1 MEDKRRCPGAAW
13 VLSLLFSLTMMLCL
27 LLTAAEILLYHTPG
41 WFEKEYDK
49 YMVLED
55 VRGEMSMESALQV
68 TEEMMDYLKGDRK
81 DLTVMTTIDGKRQEF
96 FSDRE
101 KAHLKD
107 CRALF
112 LGGFRLRNIT
122 ALLSMGILGVLW
134 FGRKKHPHRLPDFI
148 VRVPKITGVLLAI
161 TGLTALIVSGSFD
174 RYFVIF
180 HHLFFDNDLWIL
192 DPAEDNLIN
201 LLPEGFFSDTALRI
215 GEIFLLMEL
224 AMCAIFVWIGRK
236 RVTYK

>member
-27 LLTAAEILLYHTPG
+27 LLTAAEILLYRTPG

-81 DLTVMTTIDGKRQEF
+81 NLTVMTTIDDKQQEF
-96 FSDRE
+96 FSNRE

-122 ALLSMGILGVLW
+122 FFISIGILGMLW
-134 FGRKKHPHRLPDFI
+134 FGREKNPNRLPEF
-148 VRVPKITGVLLAI
+148 VSQVPKITGVLLAI
-161 TGLTALIVSGSFD
+161 TGLIALIVSGSFD
-174 RYFVIF
+174 RYFVVF
-180 HHLFFDNDLWIL
+180 HHLSFDNDLWIL
-192 DPAEDNLIN
+192 DPAKDNLIN

-215 GEIFLLMEL
+215 GEIFLLTEL
-224 AMCAIFVWIGRK
+224 TMCAIFVGIRRK
-236 RVTYK
+236 CVTYK

>member
-1 MEDKRRCPGAAW
+1 M
-13 VLSLLFSLTMMLCL
+13 VLSLLFSLTMMLCP
-27 LLTAAEILLYHTPG
+27 LLTAAEILLYRTPG

-81 DLTVMTTIDGKRQEF
+81 NLTVMTTIDGKQQEF
-96 FSDRE
+96 FSNRE

-107 CRALF
+107 CRVLF
-112 LGGFRLRNIT
+112 LGGFRLRNIA

-134 FGRKKHPHRLPDFI
+134 FGRKQHPNRLPDFI
-148 VRVPKITGVLLAI
+148 VLVPKITGVLLAI
-161 TGLTALIVSGSFD
+161 TGITALIVSGSFD
-174 RYFVIF
+174 RYFVVF

-192 DPAEDNLIN
+192 DPTEDNLIN

-224 AMCAIFVWIGRK
+224 AMCAVFVRIRRK

>member
-27 LLTAAEILLYHTPG
+27 LLTAAEVLLYRTPG

-81 DLTVMTTIDGKRQEF
+81 DLIVMTTLDGEQKEF

-112 LGGFRLRNIT
+112 LGGFRLRNI
-122 ALLSMGILGVLW
+122 AFLISIGILAGLW
-134 FGRKKHPHRLPDFI
+134 FNRKRHPNRLSDFI
-148 VRVPKITGVLLAI
+148 ARVPKITGILLGI

-174 RYFVIF
+174 RFFVVF

-192 DPAEDNLIN
+192 DPAKDNLIN

-224 AMCAIFVWIGRK
+224 AMCAIFIWIGRK
-236 RVTYK
+236 RGTYK

>member
-27 LLTAAEILLYHTPG
+27 LLTAAEVLLYRTPG

-81 DLTVMTTIDGKRQEF
+81 DLTVMTTLDGERTEF

-112 LGGFRLRNIT
+112 LGGFRLRNI
-122 ALLSMGILGVLW
+122 AFLISMGILGALW
-134 FGRKKHPHRLPDFI
+134 FRRKRHPNRLPEFI
-148 VRVPKITGVLLAI
+148 ARVPKITGVLLGI

-174 RYFVIF
+174 RYFVVF

-192 DPAEDNLIN
+192 DPAKDNLIN

-224 AMCAIFVWIGRK
+224 AMCAFFVGIGRK
-236 RVTYK
+236 RATYK